1 MTKYRNGYVPLS
13 ALIKIASGTNGDGYW
28 EHLLSPSQLAKHN
41 ALLALA
47 KKRTGKTLAISSGWN
62 AYRPYAAQVAAKKKY
77 GSGAAAPGYSSHGG
91 VYNGHD
97 AMAMDY
103 GNWGSVY
110 GWNKSNFFA
119 DARAVGLEPGRISS
133 EPWHVIDNDPWAA
146 VPSGGQGNDMGTLD
160 NTEEN
165 YQIWAR
171 WQQRAFFY
179 DVRENG
185 FGPDWKLGRTVFEML
200 RAADDSADVAKIG
213 ASVGEE
219 IAKVNIT
226 LAGLGTVDLQID
238 TDKLAAELRAGLAP
252 EIVKALGEQLLKS

>member
-1 MTKYRNGYVPLS
+1 
-13 ALIKIASGTNGDGYW
+13 
-28 EHLLSPSQLAKHN
+28 
-41 ALLALA
+41 
-47 KKRTGKTLAISSGWN
+47 
-62 AYRPYAAQVAAKKKY
+62 
-77 GSGAAAPGYSSHGG
+77 
-91 VYNGHD
+91 
-97 AMAMDY
+97 
-103 GNWGSVY
+103 
-110 GWNKSNFFA
+110 
-119 DARAVGLEPGRISS
+119 
-133 EPWHVIDNDPWAA
+133 
-146 VPSGGQGNDMGTLD
+146 MGTLD